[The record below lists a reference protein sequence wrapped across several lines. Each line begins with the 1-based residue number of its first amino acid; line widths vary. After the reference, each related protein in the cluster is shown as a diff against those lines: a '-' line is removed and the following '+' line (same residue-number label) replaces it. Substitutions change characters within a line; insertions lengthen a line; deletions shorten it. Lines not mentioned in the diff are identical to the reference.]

1 MDRTAAFY
9 SQPSYVQRGGGLPV
23 YSGSRRQRGGSIL
36 GALKSFIM
44 PIFQTVKRTALKQGK
59 QAAVKM
65 AKDVAVDAITGRNI
79 GNSIKTRGIN
89 SIKQLG
95 KNTLHAAADAIGG
108 TSTSVTRR
116 KRKAPATLPGKR
128 RKKRKVVKNF

>member
-1 MDRTAAFY
+1 
-9 SQPSYVQRGGGLPV
+9 
-23 YSGSRRQRGGSIL
+23 
-36 GALKSFIM
+36 M

>member
-44 PIFQTVKRTALKQGK
+44 PIFQTVKRSVVKQGK
-59 QAAVKM
+59 QAALNM
-65 AKDVAVDAITGRNI
+65 AKNVALDAISGRNI

-95 KNTLHAAADAIGG
+95 KNTLHATADAIGN
-108 TSTSVTRR
+108 TSASVTPR
-116 KRKAPATLPGKR
+116 KRKAPATLPSKR
-128 RKKRKVVKNF
+128 RKKRKGVKNF